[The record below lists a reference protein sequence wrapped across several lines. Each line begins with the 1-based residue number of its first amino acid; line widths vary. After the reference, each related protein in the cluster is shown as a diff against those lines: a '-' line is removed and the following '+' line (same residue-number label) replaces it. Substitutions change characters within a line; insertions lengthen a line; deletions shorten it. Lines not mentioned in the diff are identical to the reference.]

1 MDLLGDIGHADQ
13 LTATRAENAVLQQ
26 RVKELTARVKVLQIE
41 NESLKAEI
49 EMYRKETALPNFSQL
64 ALGQQ
69 TSINNNQTA
78 QSQMAFVKA
87 GDGTYPSIPEIV
99 LSNLHGPSNPL
110 CCSLNAD
117 QTILSTGGADGVL
130 SLVRWGSVY
139 TSSAEET
146 VRSAARYS
154 LGTPVVCAAFSMVAK
169 SIVAAAC
176 MDGNVY
182 LVDSKSAAAGL
193 QSNDNV
199 VRLPHPH
206 RKYVKSLA
214 WSCHEPT
221 LATASAN
228 GSIHIYKITPPTAFE
243 PSMKVSF
250 ITSLHWN
257 DPVETCLFL
266 PNHKFTCHVRGTPFL
281 QYFNENTFEP
291 EKQVNLNADSSEN
304 HDYHVSFTIMD
315 LQLSPNKQY
324 LAAATDAHRN
334 MILDLD
340 GVIIRNLYGHTAD
353 GFSTPKIV
361 WANDSYVVSNTQDQA
376 ALCVWDVASSQL
388 VARLTLPHT
397 QPIRAICSSGQ
408 NFIVTTSFDKQT
420 CFWTSQHGTS
430 GDSWMER

>member
-1 MDLLGDIGHADQ
+1 MDLLGDIGQADQ

-26 RVKELTARVKVLQIE
+26 RVRELTARVKVLQIE

-49 EMYRKETALPNFSQL
+49 ELFRKETPLPSFSQL

-69 TSINNNQTA
+69 TSHSNNQSA
-78 QSQMAFVKA
+78 QMAFVKA
-87 GDGTYPSIPEIV
+87 GDGTYPNVPEIV

-117 QTILSTGGADGVL
+117 YTILATGGADGVL

-139 TSSAEET
+139 TSNAEET

-154 LGTPVVCAAFSMVAK
+154 LGTPVVCLSFSMVAK

-182 LVDSKSAAAGL
+182 LIDSKEAAAGP

-199 VRLPHPH
+199 VVLPKPH
-206 RKYVKSLA
+206 NKYVKCLA
-214 WSCHEPT
+214 WSDHEPT

-243 PSMKVSF
+243 LAMNVQF
-250 ITSLHWN
+250 VTSLHWN

-266 PNHKFTCHVRGTPFL
+266 PNHKFICHVRGTPFL
-281 QYFNENTFEP
+281 QYFNGNTFEP
-291 EKQVNLNADSSEN
+291 EKQVNLNADSSGN
-304 HDYHVSFTIMD
+304 HDYHVSFTIMH
-315 LQLSPNKQY
+315 LQLSPNQQY
-324 LAAATDAHRN
+324 LAAATDANRN
-334 MILDLD
+334 IILDLNGD
-340 GVIIRNLYGHTAD
+340 IVRNLYGHTAD
-353 GFSTPKIV
+353 EFSTPKIV
-361 WANDSYVVSNTQDQA
+361 WANDSYVVGNTQDQA

-388 VARLTLPHT
+388 VERLTIPHT
-397 QPIRAICSSGQ
+397 QPIRALCSSGK
-408 NFIVTTSFDKQT
+408 NFVVTISFDKQA
-420 CFWTSQHGTS
+420 CFWTSQHDTS
-430 GDSWMER
+430 GDSSMET